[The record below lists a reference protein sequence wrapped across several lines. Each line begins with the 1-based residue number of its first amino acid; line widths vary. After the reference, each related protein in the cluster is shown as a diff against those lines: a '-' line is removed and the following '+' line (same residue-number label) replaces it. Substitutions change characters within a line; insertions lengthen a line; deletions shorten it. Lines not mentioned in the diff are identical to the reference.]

1 MTAPAPAS
9 RDDLPVV
16 RLVPTG
22 KRPPLRLA
30 ELWEARELVF
40 FLAQRDVKLRYRQTV
55 LGAVWVLL
63 QPLLTV
69 LIFSVVFGRLARV
82 SSDGQPYA
90 LFALAGLVPWTFLST
105 SLSTTALSLVTNA
118 SLVGKV
124 YFPRLAVPLAAALAG
139 LVDLLVGLGLLLAV
153 ALVRGDLDPLRLL
166 LVPPLVVLALVA
178 VLGPG
183 TWLSAVNVRYRDV
196 RYVIPFLVQ
205 CLLFISP
212 VAYPTSL
219 VPHGLRLLYALNP
232 AVGVVEGFRWAV
244 LGGTEPVGE
253 LLAVSTASSL
263 VLLVLSLRSFR
274 AREATFADVL

>member
-1 MTAPAPAS
+1 MTVGD
-9 RDDLPVV
+9 RTLPVV

-22 KRPPLRLA
+22 KRPPLRLS
-30 ELWEARELVF
+30 ELWDARELVF

-90 LFALAGLVPWTFLST
+90 VFALAGLVPWTFVST
-105 SLSTTALSLVTNA
+105 SLATTSLSLVTNA

-124 YFPRLAVPLAAALAG
+124 WFPRLAVPLAAALAG
-139 LVDLLVGLGLLLAV
+139 LVDLLVGLGLLLVVAV
-153 ALVRGDLDPLRLL
+153 VRGDLQPLRLL
-166 LVPPLVVLALVA
+166 ALPLLVVLALVA

-183 TWLSAVNVRYRDV
+183 TYLAAVNVRYRDV
-196 RYVIPFLVQ
+196 RYVVPFLVQ
-205 CLLFISP
+205 CLLFVSP

-219 VPHGLRLLYALNP
+219 VPHGLRLLYAVNP
-232 AVGVVEGFRWAV
+232 YVGVVEGFRWAL
-244 LGGTEPVGE
+244 LGGSQPVAG

-263 VLLVLSLRSFR
+263 VLLLLALRSFR